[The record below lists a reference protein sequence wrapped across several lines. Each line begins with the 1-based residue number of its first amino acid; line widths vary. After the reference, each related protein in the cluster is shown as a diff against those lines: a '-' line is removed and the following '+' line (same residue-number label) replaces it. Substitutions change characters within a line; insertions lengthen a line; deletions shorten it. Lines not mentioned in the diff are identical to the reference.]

1 MQTDTAES
9 LESRSSAPATTKAAG
24 EPADAHGAWSR
35 NHPYRA
41 TVVVNR
47 LLTGEG
53 SEKETR
59 HIELDLGS
67 SGIEY
72 LPGDSVGILPHNPG
86 AAVDR
91 VLGQLQFSGEEPV
104 KDFYGSPTNVRT
116 ALTSW
121 LMIGKLSGSTV
132 RAWATQ
138 SQCGNLTELLQP
150 GAKDKVD
157 SYLWG
162 REFIDLLE
170 YCPARLED
178 PQQLFKILPRLAPR
192 LYSISSSQALHGDS
206 VHLSIRVVRY
216 ESHGKDRLGVCSG
229 QVGERTPAGGTLPIF
244 VHSNQNFRLPADPNA
259 RVIMIGPGTGL
270 APFRAYLEDKQ
281 AGRGRWP
288 MWLFFGDQR
297 ASQDFLYREEL
308 EGWQKS
314 GLLDRLD
321 TAFSRDQKFKIYVQ
335 DRIRENAAELW
346 RWLDDGAYFYVC
358 GDSKR
363 MAPDVEGA
371 MLKAIA
377 DHSGKGADF
386 ANEFLAGMKKQKRY
400 LRDIY

>member
-1 MQTDTAES
+1 MV
-9 LESRSSAPATTKAAG
+9 PAKAAG
-24 EPADAHGAWSR
+24 ETAPGHGAWNR
-35 NHPYRA
+35 NNPFHA
-41 TVVVNR
+41 AVLVNR

-72 LPGDSVGILPHNPG
+72 LPGDSAGILPHNPVS
-86 AAVDR
+86 AVDR
-91 VLGQLQFSGEEPV
+91 VLQRLCFSGDEPV
-104 KDFYGSPTNVRT
+104 KDFYGSPTNVRA

-132 RAWATQ
+132 RAWIAE
-138 SQCGNLTELLQP
+138 SHCDALADLLQP
-150 GAKDKVD
+150 GAKEKIDNF
-157 SYLWG
+157 LWG

-170 YCPARLED
+170 NCPTRLED

-192 LYSISSSQALHGDS
+192 LYSISSSQALHPNT

-216 ESHGKDRLGVCSG
+216 ESHGRDRLGVCSG
-229 QVGERTPAGGTLPIF
+229 QVGERTPPGGKLPIF
-244 VHSNQNFRLPADPNA
+244 VHSNQNFRLPADPDA
-259 RVIMIGPGTGL
+259 RVIMVGPGTGL
-270 APFRAYLEDKQ
+270 APFRAYLEHKQ
-281 AGRGRWP
+281 AGCGRWP

-297 ASQDFLYREEL
+297 ESQDFLYRDEML
-308 EGWQKS
+308 AWQKS
-314 GLLDRLD
+314 GTLDRLD
-321 TAFSRDQKFKIYVQ
+321 TAFSRDQAHKVYVQ
-335 DRIRENAAELW
+335 DRVREHAAELW
-346 RWLDDGAYFYVC
+346 RWLDEGAYFYVC

-363 MAPDVEGA
+363 MAPDVEAA
-371 MLKAIA
+371 MLKAIG
-377 DHSGKGADF
+377 DHSGKGPDY